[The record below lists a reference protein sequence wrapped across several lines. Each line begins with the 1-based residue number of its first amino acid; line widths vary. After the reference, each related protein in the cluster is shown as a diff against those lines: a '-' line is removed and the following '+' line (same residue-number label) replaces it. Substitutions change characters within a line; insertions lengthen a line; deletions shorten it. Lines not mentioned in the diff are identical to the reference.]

1 MGQLGFGQFIL
12 LNYKK
17 SAKYILAAQSK
28 INENDFD
35 LDQHPKQNDKFVF
48 SPDRHRKMSG
58 LSRQQIVSGP
68 ERTEVSSSFGFPG
81 YPTTFKSHRVP
92 NKN

>member
-1 MGQLGFGQFIL
+1 MGFGQFIL

-35 LDQHPKQNDKFVF
+35 LDQHPKQNDAKIW
-48 SPDRHRKMSG
+48 
-58 LSRQQIVSGP
+58 QILNVS
-68 ERTEVSSSFGFPG
+68 
-81 YPTTFKSHRVP
+81 HDMA
-92 NKN
+92 KNE